1 MLENRELN
9 IEGHVDYLKFTQCVF
24 RFFSSFL
31 KGSVLS
37 YDKKYR
43 DLQAAE
49 EGTTAKQTTSNAEG
63 HFYWEAKKFVD
74 VLMLTIE
81 RAQMLFR
88 EGATLIFL
96 DVPQGTEF
104 GIDYNSWTVCSEFK
118 GVKMIPPGIHFIY
131 YSYKKWVSLSNH
143 ITPGVMNRLQP
154 VTGKICSVTEFIS
167 ESSNTKS
174 RKAAAANSDG
184 KTYKSGTFSGEEPSS
199 DQDAESKIPD
209 MKTKPGTEIRF
220 SLFPKRYKENATPAE
235 ITHGGMDSSFQLDS
249 MLSTYFTNVKT
260 ELLGEIQFS
269 FICFL
274 IGQVYDAFDQWK
286 KLVHLMCSCV
296 DALKRHTDLYCDFIT
311 VLHFQVY
318 EIPEDFFV
326 DIVSGNNF
334 LTTTLQEFFANLE
347 NEIDVDKK
355 LQKKGLKFRDHL
367 TQKFKWDFT
376 SESDEYAPVVVN
388 LD

>member
-1 MLENRELN
+1 M
-9 IEGHVDYLKFTQCVF
+9 DQ
-24 RFFSSFL
+24 
-31 KGSVLS
+31 
-37 YDKKYR
+37 
-43 DLQAAE
+43 
-49 EGTTAKQTTSNAEG
+49 
-63 HFYWEAKKFVD
+63 
-74 VLMLTIE
+74 E
-81 RAQMLFR
+81 RAQLLFR

-104 GIDYNSWTVCSEFK
+104 GIDYHSWTVCSDFK

-131 YSYKKWVSLSNH
+131 YSACSKNGDTAPRTGFFYNFRQREVVVRKWDSYNEDIKDEVIGEEELQSFYDNREELDKNLGPYPYESFKKWVSLSNH
-143 ITPGVMNRLQP
+143 ISPGVMNRLQP

-167 ESSNTKS
+167 ESSNSKS
-174 RKAAAANSDG
+174 RKAAAADSDG

-220 SLFPKRYKENATPAE
+220 STFPKRYKENATPAE
-235 ITHGGMDSSFQLDS
+235 ITVGGMDSSFQLDS
-249 MLSTYFTNVKT
+249 MLSTYYSNDKT
-260 ELLGEIQFS
+260 GLLGEIQFS

-286 KLVHLMCSCV
+286 KLVHLMCSCI
-296 DALKRHTDLYCDFIT
+296 DALKRHSDLYCDFIT

-326 DIVSGNNF
+326 DIVSSNNF
-334 LTTTLQEFFANLE
+334 LTATLQEFFSNLE

-355 LQKKGLKFRDHL
+355 LQKKGLKFRAHL

-376 SESDEYAPVVVN
+376 SESDEYAPVVVG

>member
-1 MLENRELN
+1 M
-9 IEGHVDYLKFTQCVF
+9 DQ
-24 RFFSSFL
+24 
-31 KGSVLS
+31 
-37 YDKKYR
+37 
-43 DLQAAE
+43 
-49 EGTTAKQTTSNAEG
+49 
-63 HFYWEAKKFVD
+63 
-74 VLMLTIE
+74 E

-131 YSYKKWVSLSNH
+131 YSKNGDTAPRTGFFYNFKQKEVVVKKWDSYREVQFASKRAVSTTTHQTDHGMNYKKWVSLSNH

-184 KTYKSGTFSGEEPSS
+184 KTYKSGTFSR
-199 DQDAESKIPD
+199 DAESKIPD

-249 MLSTYFTNVKT
+249 MLSTYFTNDKT
-260 ELLGEIQFS
+260 ELL
-269 FICFL
+269 
-274 IGQVYDAFDQWK
+274 
-286 KLVHLMCSCV
+286 
-296 DALKRHTDLYCDFIT
+296 
-311 VLHFQVY
+311 
-318 EIPEDFFV
+318 
-326 DIVSGNNF
+326 GNNF

-376 SESDEYAPVVVN
+376 SESDEYAPCHWVPDN
-388 LD
+388 T

>member
-1 MLENRELN
+1 M
-9 IEGHVDYLKFTQCVF
+9 DQ
-24 RFFSSFL
+24 
-31 KGSVLS
+31 
-37 YDKKYR
+37 
-43 DLQAAE
+43 
-49 EGTTAKQTTSNAEG
+49 
-63 HFYWEAKKFVD
+63 
-74 VLMLTIE
+74 E

-131 YSYKKWVSLSNH
+131 YSACSKNGDTAPRTGFFYNFKQKEVVVKKWDSYSEDIKDEVISENELQRFCDNKEELDKNLGPYPYESYKKWVSLSNH

-249 MLSTYFTNVKT
+249 MLSTYFTNDKT